1 MFTEYLLYIKHD
13 GELDDSDLIK
23 GVYKLAEEERLALL
37 CFFIKDCLIFSSF
50 NKLNSRTRLKIES
63 KKEDED
69 KMWVIVTSK
78 NQQPIRMR
86 GY

>member
-1 MFTEYLLYIKHD
+1 M
-13 GELDDSDLIK
+13 
-23 GVYKLAEEERLALL
+23 
-37 CFFIKDCLIFSSF
+37 
-50 NKLNSRTRLKIES
+50 LKIEP
-63 KKEDED
+63 KKEDKD